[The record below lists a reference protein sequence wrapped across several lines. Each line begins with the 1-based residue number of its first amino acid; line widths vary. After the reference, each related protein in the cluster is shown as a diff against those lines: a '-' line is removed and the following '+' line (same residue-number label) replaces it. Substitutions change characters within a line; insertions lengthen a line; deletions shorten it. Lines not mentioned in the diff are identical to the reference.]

1 MAGQGA
7 CGGFR
12 YVPLLFP
19 AAGHVRLI
27 NDRSIAKQSLQGSFY
42 LSFSTYLPFPGS
54 YILFIY
60 LQGYNR
66 FLHR

>member
-7 CGGFR
+7 SGRFL
-12 YVPLLFP
+12 YNPLLYP
-19 AAGHVRLI
+19 AAGHVHLM
-27 NDRSIAKQSLQGSFY
+27 NDHSIAKQSLQGSFY
-42 LSFSTYLPFPGS
+42 LSFSTYLPFPDS

-66 FLHR
+66 FLHQ